1 MKVTEAILVIS
12 SALCLLVADRGIV
25 QASSG
30 SDPNTVQRKPS
41 DPNMSKFGPKLSKE
55 ELARIAK
62 LTTPELVDMLKT
74 GDTRHAY
81 AARNRLKAGQGWIA
95 NFDLLLSIAAETRG
109 NMIVEGFMGPVKPSA
124 SAEDKARVDKFLDF
138 LESQLKKDKPSVS
151 RRQTIR
157 SIAKTVFI
165 SAALEPAWRPETNGP
180 VDPNNLQV
188 PYGNARVL
196 SILTRCLDSKDWQ
209 VRSEAVLWLGSVG
222 ANDLAKAE
230 QVAALLNA
238 QFGKEETSEE
248 KESVKATMKQN
259 IQTALGALNR
269 QIKYLRY
276 GMPTMEELYSTP
288 F

>member
-1 MKVTEAILVIS
+1 MKVTKAILVIS
-12 SALCLLVADRGIV
+12 STLCLLVAERGIV

-30 SDPNTVQRKPS
+30 SDANTVQRKPS

-81 AARNRLKAGQGWIA
+81 AALNRLGTGAGWTA
-95 NFDLLLSIAAETRG
+95 NFDLLLTIAAETRG
-109 NMIVEGFMGPVKPSA
+109 NMIVEGLMGPVKPSA

-165 SAALEPAWRPETNGP
+165 SAAIKRSHPQSKGP
-180 VDPNNLQV
+180 VDPNNLEV
-188 PYGNARVL
+188 PYANARVL

-209 VRSEAVLWLGSVG
+209 VRSEAVLSLGAIG
-222 ANDLAKAE
+222 ANDLAKAD

-238 QFGKEETSEE
+238 QFSKEETSQE
-248 KESVKATMKQN
+248 KESVKPTLKHN
-259 IQTALGALNR
+259 IQTALRALNH
-269 QIKYLRY
+269 QINYLRH
-276 GMPTMEELYSTP
+276 GMPTMEGLY
-288 F
+288 